1 MIRFDE
7 WLPVSAEHLWSILGT
22 VDRVDWVPGVTA
34 CELDGSVRRLHLPGA
49 GDIAEEIKVRDK
61 AQFRLVYQCIESPQ
75 PNPGGPLGL
84 RMSTAKACHGALG
97 GPFVVD
103 HFFVSILA
111 SIFDSFCVRLGLV
124 LGSFWH
130 SFGGPNRVKL
140 G

>member
-49 GDIAEEIKVRDK
+49 GAIAEEIKVRDE

-75 PNPGGPLGL
+75 PMDFHEARIQIIPESDDRCRLIWEADIRPEQFELFLKGS
-84 RMSTAKACHGALG
+84 MEGALAQLRE
-97 GPFVVD
+97 VA
-103 HFFVSILA
+103 VSSA
-111 SIFDSFCVRLGLV
+111 GRA
-124 LGSFWH
+124 
-130 SFGGPNRVKL
+130 
-140 G
+140 

>member
-49 GDIAEEIKVRDK
+49 GDIAEEIKVRGE

-75 PNPGGPLGL
+75 PMDFHEARIQIIPDSDDRCRLIWEAVIRPEQFEPFLKGS
-84 RMSTAKACHGALG
+84 MEGALAQLKE
-97 GPFVVD
+97 VA
-103 HFFVSILA
+103 VSSA
-111 SIFDSFCVRLGLV
+111 GRA
-124 LGSFWH
+124 
-130 SFGGPNRVKL
+130 
-140 G
+140 